1 MPRLDPIA
9 VNSRDD
15 GLDDAVM
22 LTVVNALLLTMAD
35 GDEPHV
41 GWFRVGGDGRITS
54 MGRGA
59 PALAPA
65 SGDVLDASGKI
76 VAPGFLSAHSHL
88 FTSGMRGLASASTLY
103 PWLAANADFLLGADS
118 EDMYWATLHGC
129 LDFLG
134 NGITSA
140 YDFAH
145 GRVAARYDA
154 NVGAYV
160 EAYVRPAE
168 FVTRQIDAAAA
179 SGLRTMTSLKVEYDR
194 LGRDGAL
201 ADFEE
206 LAAEVRARVPADRTL
221 GVSVY
226 GTVQW
231 ADSPVVAELEA
242 ELMSAHGITNQ
253 AHFVESPEHLDHQ
266 REKFDW
272 YLKAGALGPRMLF
285 GHFVHPTDEMV
296 DAVADSGA
304 GMVWQ
309 PTSNGRLGS
318 GIADIPRFRARGIP
332 IGVGLDDQS
341 CTDISDPFQNLRIAM
356 YTLRARASDA
366 SVLVPR
372 DALRMHTLG
381 SAEVLGVADRVGS
394 LEVGKYADFLV
405 VDPRT
410 PDTGPV
416 WDAYATYA
424 LACGLRNLE
433 RVYVGGRCVN
443 DRGRSLNSAADDAVA
458 EVHERF
464 ARIARDRRLPPPVL
478 P

>member
-1 MPRLDPIA
+1 MTRAGPTA
-9 VNSRDD
+9 VDSRD
-15 GLDDAVM
+15 GGRDDAVT

-41 GWFRVGGDGRITS
+41 GWFRVGGNGRITA
-54 MGRGA
+54 MGRGEPE
-59 PALAPA
+59 PAA
-65 SGDVLDASGKI
+65 GDVLDASGKI

-88 FTSGMRGLASASTLY
+88 FTSGLRGLASASTLY
-103 PWLAANADFLLGADS
+103 PWLAANAEFLLGADS

-168 FVTRQIDAAAA
+168 FVTRQIDAAGA

-231 ADSPVVAELEA
+231 ADSPVVAEL
-242 ELMSAHGITNQ
+242 
-253 AHFVESPEHLDHQ
+253 
-266 REKFDW
+266 DW
-272 YLKAGALGPRMLF
+272 YLQAGALGPRMLF

-318 GIADIPRFRARGIP
+318 GIVDIPRFRARGIP

-366 SVLVPR
+366 SVLLPR

-443 DRGRSLNSAADDAVA
+443 DRGRSLNPAADDAVA

-464 ARIARDRRLPPPVL
+464 ARIAHDRHLRPPVL